1 MVKGDFGKTS
11 KSHEIFLIPNF
22 NLTENFKKVKS
33 EGVWGELDPKIVSGD
48 NSSHN
53 SGDNSSETIVR
64 NSSQTNSSF
73 HVK

>member
-1 MVKGDFGKTS
+1 MKGVRV
-11 KSHEIFLIPNF
+11 
-22 NLTENFKKVKS
+22 TENFKKVKS

-53 SGDNSSETIVR
+53 FGDNSSETIVR